1 MVEQLTGL
9 FILVSVKC
17 KASEQT
23 SEERPENF
31 NIKLSEAAANSLHG
45 MILSCVNL
53 LWS

>member
-9 FILVSVKC
+9 FFLVSMIC

-23 SEERPENF
+23 SGERTGNF
-31 NIKLSEAAANSLHG
+31 NIKSEAAANRLHG
-45 MILSCVNL
+45 MILLCVNL